1 MLRNTVNYT
10 IFDYQDLVYTLWR
23 DHLLLYF
30 FIKEQMSM
38 RIISLVFLLMLH
50 DHWSIMRLIAYI
62 VSACFVSGHLRP
74 TSLADAAARF
84 KSFACVKYK
93 MPVTYLWKVWYKR
106 FERTARA
113 LSDKSNLHGKVLFQ
127 TSLSYIVKFN
137 IGQLKK
143 KVYAWENTDQGHPV
157 QGLLFISFILFYFV
171 WTRFHFKYSM
181 KLKFDKILNVI
192 IFSFIIIT
200 NYKANKYN
208 IS

>member
-38 RIISLVFLLMLH
+38 RIISLVFLLH

-93 MPVTYLWKVWYKR
+93 MPVTYLWQVWYKR

-143 KVYAWENTDQGHPV
+143 KSVCMRKHRSRSPCTRAPFHFFY
-157 QGLLFISFILFYFV
+157 FISFC
-171 WTRFHFKYSM
+171 
-181 KLKFDKILNVI
+181 LNS
-192 IFSFIIIT
+192 FSFSSIAWSWSLKNSQCYYFLIHN
-200 NYKANKYN
+200 NYKL
-208 IS
+208 